1 MFGVSMKN
9 RKVLYLPPARPA
21 YSGDVLP
28 LPPGST
34 GDVEAGL
41 PAGVGA
47 LLRRALQLLN
57 AGHFEQSV
65 ACARQAISIDQGCGF
80 LRLLL
85 GVALA
90 QGGRRREALE
100 AFTWAAA
107 LAPHDPQ
114 IRYNLAVAL
123 HESGQ
128 QELAMVEYRACL
140 ERDPDCANALWN
152 YGELLRLREHF
163 DKALE
168 CFDRLADLECRLR
181 DKAAHRMAVCCAY
194 LGLDERAAALFET
207 QIAADDDPVTH
218 WEYAHFL
225 LGRGRFTD
233 AWPHHA
239 RRFDAGRKINLTGMG
254 FPYPAWSG
262 QFEAGST
269 LIVSGEQGAGDEILF
284 AAFLPLLLQRARSAG
299 MHVVVVCRPALVR
312 LFRES
317 FPSASVL
324 GGMVTQ
330 DPDLG
335 AIDKQSLR
343 IWRISIGDL
352 PLWLEKPEPAAY
364 LTPAP
369 EDRSAAR
376 QLVAQSRSGDGCR
389 HIGVVWSANPVSS
402 ASNRLARSVPSELLN
417 THLKDIGCVRFY
429 SLMPAEHRADLAGLP
444 DLPVI
449 DLSHFLT
456 DFSRTAA
463 AMQCLDEIVSVCTS
477 SANLAGALGLKT
489 HVLLQKHADWRW
501 CGDTAWYPDVVT
513 YRQEARADWGTCL
526 QALSAN
532 WR

>member
-1 MFGVSMKN
+1 MKC
-9 RKVLYLPPARPA
+9 RKDLHSPPSRLACITGA
-21 YSGDVLP
+21 LP
-28 LPPGST
+28 LPSDATTEVEPGWPTST
-34 GDVEAGL
+34 A
-41 PAGVGA
+41 A
-47 LLRRALQLLN
+47 LSQRALQLLN
-57 AGHFEQSV
+57 DGHFEQSA
-65 ACARQAISIDQGCGF
+65 ACARQAISVDQGCGF

-85 GVALA
+85 GVALSR
-90 QGGRRREALE
+90 GGQQREALD
-100 AFTWAAA
+100 AFARAAA

-128 QELAMVEYRACL
+128 QERAMDEYRACL

-168 CFDRLADLECRLR
+168 CFDRLAQLEGRLR
-181 DKAAHRMAVCCAY
+181 NKAAHRMAVCCAY
-194 LGLDERAAALFET
+194 LGLDERARALFET
-207 QIAADDDPVTH
+207 QIAEDDDPVTH

-225 LGRGRFTD
+225 LGRGRFRD
-233 AWPHHA
+233 AWPHYA
-239 RRFDAGRKINLTGMG
+239 RRFEAGKEISLKGMS
-254 FPYPAWSG
+254 FPYSTWSG
-262 QFEAGST
+262 QFESGST
-269 LIVSGEQGAGDEILF
+269 LIVSGEQGTGDEILF
-284 AAFLPLLLQRARSAG
+284 ASFLPRLLKRARSAS
-299 MHVVVVCRPALVR
+299 MRVVVVCRPALVR

-330 DPDLG
+330 EPDLRVL
-335 AIDKQSLR
+335 AQQSSR
-343 IWRISIGDL
+343 IWQISIGDL
-352 PLWLEKPEPAAY
+352 PLWLDKPEPIAY
-364 LTPAP
+364 LKPAP
-369 EDRSAAR
+369 EDQRIAR
-376 QLVAQSRSGDGCR
+376 QLIAQSRSGDGCR
-389 HIGVVWSANPVSS
+389 HIGIVWSANPVST
-402 ASNRLARSVPSELLN
+402 ASNRLARSVPSALLN
-417 THLKDIGCVRFY
+417 AYLKDVGGVHFY
-429 SLMPAEHRADLAGLP
+429 SLMPAEHRAALAGVP
-444 DLPVI
+444 DLPVT

-501 CGDTAWYPDVVT
+501 FGDTAWYPDVLT

-526 QALSAN
+526 QALCAN

>member
-1 MFGVSMKN
+1 MKC
-9 RKVLYLPPARPA
+9 RKDLHSPPSRLACIT
-21 YSGDVLP
+21 GVLP
-28 LPPGST
+28 LPSGATAEVGPGWPTST
-34 GDVEAGL
+34 A
-41 PAGVGA
+41 A
-47 LLRRALQLLN
+47 LSQRALQLLN
-57 AGHFEQSV
+57 DGHFEQSA
-65 ACARQAISIDQGCGF
+65 ACTRQAISVDQGCGF
-80 LRLLL
+80 LHLLL
-85 GVALA
+85 GVALN

-100 AFTWAAA
+100 AFARAAA

-128 QELAMVEYRACL
+128 QELAMYEYRACL

-168 CFDRLADLECRLR
+168 CFDRLAQLEGRLR

-194 LGLDERAAALFET
+194 LGLDERALALFET
-207 QIAADDDPVTH
+207 QIAEDNDPVTH

-225 LGRGRFTD
+225 LGRGRFRD
-233 AWPHHA
+233 AWPHYA
-239 RRFDAGRKINLTGMG
+239 RRFDAGKEISLKGLS
-254 FPYPAWSG
+254 FPYPTWSG
-262 QFEAGST
+262 QFEPGST

-284 AAFLPLLLQRARSAG
+284 AAFLPLLLKRARSAN
-299 MHVVVVCRPALVR
+299 MRVVVVCRPALVR

-324 GGMVTQ
+324 GGTVTQ
-330 DPDLG
+330 EPDLRTL
-335 AIDKQSLR
+335 AQESSI
-343 IWRISIGDL
+343 IWRIPIGDL
-352 PLWLEKPEPAAY
+352 PLWLDKPEPIGY
-364 LTPAP
+364 LKPAP
-369 EDRSAAR
+369 EDQRAAR
-376 QLVAQSRSGDGCR
+376 QWVARSRSGDGCR
-389 HIGVVWSANPVSS
+389 HIGIVWSANPVST
-402 ASNRLARSVPSELLN
+402 APNRLARSVPSALLN
-417 THLKDIGCVRFY
+417 AYLKDIGSVHFY
-429 SLMPAEHRADLAGLP
+429 SLMPTEHRAVLAGVP
-444 DLPVI
+444 DLPVT

-477 SANLAGALGLKT
+477 SANLAGALGMKT

-501 CGDTAWYPDVVT
+501 FGDTAWYPDVVT